1 MYRIMTP
8 GPTSVPDSVMG
19 ARSVWFPNSDT
30 DADFFEE
37 YHELCR
43 LLAELLHTEN
53 EVYIMD
59 GEGILGLEAACASL
73 TEPGD
78 RVLVID
84 NGIYGRGFADF
95 VSMYGGVPVLY
106 SSDYRKPVN
115 AEELRDFLEK
125 DSDFKYAT
133 VVHCDTPSGMLNDV
147 SAICPLL
154 KSYGIL
160 TVVDSVSAM
169 FGAELRVDDWQI
181 DIACG
186 GSQKA
191 LSAPSGLTLISVSPD
206 AFAAIDARKTPIA
219 SFYCSIAAFRNYYS
233 DKWFPY
239 TMPASDI
246 YALREAVRIVKE
258 DSGRL
263 KRHARIASAVRAA
276 LTGAGLT
283 LYADGGY
290 SPTVTVFNVPDGI
303 KADDIINTMLSEYKI
318 LIAGSFDI
326 LSGKVL
332 RIGHMG
338 NNANVRDIAD
348 TLKALDKTLRF
359 LGFGIKYDIR
369 KAFTEELKVASE
381 EFIK

>member
-1 MYRIMTP
+1 MYKIMTP
-8 GPTSVPDSVMG
+8 GPTSVPQNVMK
-19 ARSVWFPNSDT
+19 ARSMWFPNSDT
-30 DADFFEE
+30 DEDFIED

-43 LLAELLHTEN
+43 QIAGLLHTEN

-59 GEGILGLEAACASL
+59 GEGILGLEAGCAAL

-78 RVLVID
+78 RVLVLD
-84 NGIYGRGFADF
+84 NGIYGKGFADF
-95 VSMYGGVPVLY
+95 VSIYGGVPVLY
-106 SSDYRKPVN
+106 SSDYRNPID
-115 AEELRDFLEK
+115 ADELRAFLEK
-125 DSDFKYAT
+125 DHDFKYAT

-147 SAICPLL
+147 SAVCPLL

-160 TVVDSVSAM
+160 TLVDSVSAM
-169 FGAELRVDDWQI
+169 FGAKLRVDDWKI

-206 AFAAIDARKTPIA
+206 AFAAIERRTAPIA
-219 SFYCSIAAFRNYYS
+219 SFYCNLSVFRNYYK

-246 YALREAVRIVKE
+246 YGLKEAVRIVKE

-263 KRHARIASAVRAA
+263 IRHARIAAAVRKAV
-276 LTGAGLT
+276 TIAGLT
-283 LYADGGY
+283 LYAESGY

-303 KADDIINTMLSEYKI
+303 RADDIIGVMRREYKI
-318 LIAGSFDI
+318 LIGGSFGI

-338 NNANVRDIAD
+338 HNANTDDVSD
-348 TLKALDKTLRF
+348 TLDALDKTLRF
-359 LGFGIKYDIR
+359 LEFDIKNDMKTTFMASVGKANFGIY
-369 KAFTEELKVASE
+369 
-381 EFIK
+381 

>member
-1 MYRIMTP
+1 MYKIMTP
-8 GPTSVPDSVMG
+8 GPTSVPQNVMK
-19 ARSVWFPNSDT
+19 ARSMWFPNSDT
-30 DADFFEE
+30 DEDFIED

-43 LLAELLHTEN
+43 QIAGLLHTEN

-59 GEGILGLEAACASL
+59 GEGILGLEAGCAAL

-78 RVLVID
+78 RVLVLD
-84 NGIYGRGFADF
+84 NGIYGKGFADF
-95 VSMYGGVPVLY
+95 VSIYGGVPVLY
-106 SSDYRKPVN
+106 SSDYRNPID
-115 AEELRDFLEK
+115 ADELRAFLEK
-125 DSDFKYAT
+125 DHDFKYAT

-147 SAICPLL
+147 SAVCPLL

-160 TVVDSVSAM
+160 TLVDSVSAM
-169 FGAELRVDDWQI
+169 FGAKLSVDDWKI

-206 AFAAIDARKTPIA
+206 AFAAIERRTSPIA
-219 SFYCSIAAFRNYYS
+219 SFYCNLSVFRNYYK

-246 YALREAVRIVKE
+246 YGLKEAVRIVKE

-263 KRHARIASAVRAA
+263 IRHAHIAAAVRKAV
-276 LTGAGLT
+276 TGAGLT
-283 LYADGGY
+283 LYAESGY

-303 KADDIINTMLSEYKI
+303 RADDIIEIMRREYKI
-318 LIAGSFDI
+318 LIGGSFGI

-338 NNANVRDIAD
+338 HNANTDDVSD
-348 TLKALDKTLRF
+348 TLDALDKTLRF
-359 LGFGIKYDIR
+359 LEFDIKNDMKTTFMASVGKANFGIY
-369 KAFTEELKVASE
+369 
-381 EFIK
+381 

>member
-1 MYRIMTP
+1 MYKIMTP
-8 GPTSVPDSVMG
+8 GPTSVPASVMR
-19 ARSVWFPNSDT
+19 ARSLWFPNSDT
-30 DADFFEE
+30 DADFIEE
-37 YHELCR
+37 YHSLCR
-43 LLAELLHTEN
+43 SIAELLHTEN
-53 EVYIMD
+53 EVYIMN

-73 TEPGD
+73 TEPND
-78 RVLVID
+78 RVLVLD
-84 NGIYGRGFADF
+84 NGIYGRGFLDF
-95 VSMYGGVPVLY
+95 VKMYGGIPVLY
-106 SSDYRKPVN
+106 TSDYRKPIDVK
-115 AEELRDFLEK
+115 ELRKFLEK
-125 DSDFKYAT
+125 DHDFKYAT

-160 TVVDSVSAM
+160 TVADSVSAM

-206 AFAAIDARKTPIA
+206 AFNAIERRKAPIA
-219 SFYCSIAAFRNYYS
+219 SFYCSIAAFRNYYE

-246 YALREAVRIVKE
+246 YGLKEAVRIARE
-258 DSGRL
+258 DCGRL
-263 KRHARIASAVRAA
+263 ERHSRIAAAVRRA
-276 LTGAGLT
+276 LTEGGLT

-303 KADDIINTMLSEYKI
+303 RADNVINIMRAKYKI
-318 LIAGSFDI
+318 LIAGSLDI

-338 NNANVRDIAD
+338 NNANVCDMSGTLEALENALKCLGFEAQRS
-348 TLKALDKTLRF
+348 LKAV
-359 LGFGIKYDIR
+359 FGECLSDMP
-369 KAFTEELKVASE
+369 
-381 EFIK
+381 

>member
-1 MYRIMTP
+1 MYKIMTP
-8 GPTSVPDSVMG
+8 GPTSVPQNVMK
-19 ARSVWFPNSDT
+19 ARNMWFPNSDT
-30 DADFFEE
+30 DEDFIED

-43 LLAELLHTEN
+43 QIAGLLHTEN

-59 GEGILGLEAACASL
+59 GEGILGLEAGCAAL

-78 RVLVID
+78 RVLVLD
-84 NGIYGRGFADF
+84 NGIYGKGFADF
-95 VSMYGGVPVLY
+95 VSIYGGVPVLY
-106 SSDYRKPVN
+106 SSDYRNPID
-115 AEELRDFLEK
+115 ADELRAFLEK
-125 DSDFKYAT
+125 DHDFKYAT

-147 SAICPLL
+147 SAVCPLL

-160 TVVDSVSAM
+160 TLVDSVSAM
-169 FGAELRVDDWQI
+169 FGAKLRVDDWKI

-206 AFAAIDARKTPIA
+206 AFAAIERRTAPIA
-219 SFYCSIAAFRNYYS
+219 SFYCNLSVFRNYYK

-246 YALREAVRIVKE
+246 YGLKEAVRIVKE

-263 KRHARIASAVRAA
+263 IRHARIAAAVRKAV
-276 LTGAGLT
+276 TIAGLT
-283 LYADGGY
+283 LYAESGY

-303 KADDIINTMLSEYKI
+303 RADDIIGVMRREYKI
-318 LIAGSFDI
+318 LIGGSFGI

-338 NNANVRDIAD
+338 HNANTDDVSD
-348 TLKALDKTLRF
+348 TLDALDKTLKF
-359 LGFGIKYDIR
+359 LEFDIKNDMKTTFMASVGKANFGIY
-369 KAFTEELKVASE
+369 
-381 EFIK
+381 

>member
-1 MYRIMTP
+1 MYKIMTP
-8 GPTSVPDSVMG
+8 GPTSVPQNVMK
-19 ARSVWFPNSDT
+19 ARSMWFPNSDT
-30 DADFFEE
+30 DEDFIED

-43 LLAELLHTEN
+43 QIAGLLHTEN

-59 GEGILGLEAACASL
+59 GEGILGLEAGCAAL

-78 RVLVID
+78 RVLVLD
-84 NGIYGRGFADF
+84 NGIYGKGFADF
-95 VSMYGGVPVLY
+95 VSIYGGVPVLY
-106 SSDYRKPVN
+106 SSDYRNPID
-115 AEELRDFLEK
+115 ADELRAFLEK
-125 DSDFKYAT
+125 DHDFKYAT

-147 SAICPLL
+147 SAVCPLL

-160 TVVDSVSAM
+160 TLVDSVSAM
-169 FGAELRVDDWQI
+169 FGAKLRVDDWKI

-206 AFAAIDARKTPIA
+206 AFAAIERRTAPIA
-219 SFYCSIAAFRNYYS
+219 SFYCNLSVFRNYYK

-246 YALREAVRIVKE
+246 YGLKEAVRIVKE

-263 KRHARIASAVRAA
+263 IRHARIAAAVRKAV
-276 LTGAGLT
+276 TGAGLT
-283 LYADGGY
+283 LYAESGY

-303 KADDIINTMLSEYKI
+303 RADDIIGIMRREYKI
-318 LIAGSFDI
+318 LIGGSFGI

-338 NNANVRDIAD
+338 HNANTDDVSD
-348 TLKALDKTLRF
+348 TLDALDKTLRF
-359 LGFGIKYDIR
+359 LEFDIKNDMKTTFMASVGKANFGIY
-369 KAFTEELKVASE
+369 
-381 EFIK
+381 

>member
-1 MYRIMTP
+1 MYKIMTP
-8 GPTSVPDSVMG
+8 GPTSVPQNVMK
-19 ARSVWFPNSDT
+19 ARSMWFPNSDT
-30 DADFFEE
+30 DEDFIED

-43 LLAELLHTEN
+43 QIAGLLNTEN

-59 GEGILGLEAACASL
+59 GEGILGLEAGCAAL

-78 RVLVID
+78 RVLVLD
-84 NGIYGRGFADF
+84 NGIYGKGFADF
-95 VSMYGGVPVLY
+95 VSIYGGVPVLY
-106 SSDYRKPVN
+106 SSDYRNPID
-115 AEELRDFLEK
+115 ADELRAFLEK
-125 DSDFKYAT
+125 DNDFKYAT

-147 SAICPLL
+147 SAVCPLL

-160 TVVDSVSAM
+160 TLVDSVSAM
-169 FGAELRVDDWQI
+169 FGAKLRVDDWKI

-206 AFAAIDARKTPIA
+206 AFAAIERRTAPIA
-219 SFYCSIAAFRNYYS
+219 SFYCNLSVFRNYYK

-246 YALREAVRIVKE
+246 YGLKEAVRIVKE

-263 KRHARIASAVRAA
+263 IRHARIAAAVRKAV
-276 LTGAGLT
+276 TGAGLT
-283 LYADGGY
+283 LYAESGY

-303 KADDIINTMLSEYKI
+303 RADDIIGIMRREYKI
-318 LIAGSFDI
+318 LIGGSFGI

-338 NNANVRDIAD
+338 HNANTDDVSD
-348 TLKALDKTLRF
+348 TLDALDKTLRF
-359 LGFGIKYDIR
+359 LEFDIKNDMKTTFMASVGKANFGIY
-369 KAFTEELKVASE
+369 
-381 EFIK
+381 